1 MLPDYVDEK
10 IERNVNDASSHSSTI
25 VTDKDNRA
33 LASIFAAYS
42 ITATLW
48 LLFATAVGIVLAYK
62 FGAPDFGAGAW
73 LTFGRLR
80 PIHTNATFFG
90 WASVALVGLAYYVAV
105 RSSRT
110 SLYSVKLGWVGLVL
124 FNVAAVAGTVA
135 LDLGYNDGN
144 LEYRE
149 WPWPIRL
156 IFLAALVVTAWNL
169 IGTVARRSTDDIY
182 LSNWY
187 TIGGVL
193 WTCIIALVAILPWYQ
208 YGLGQVS
215 VSGYYMHNAV
225 GMWFTPL
232 ALGIF
237 YYALPRLLSRPIY
250 SYALGVLAFWTN
262 LVFYPII
269 GAHHFLFSPLPWWLQ
284 TTAIVFSVAMLVP
297 VWGGSANFLLT
308 MRGRVRDLAHSYP
321 LMFILVGVIGY
332 LVGSTQG
339 TVEAFRSLQEVWHLT
354 NFTIGH
360 SHLTMYGFVTF
371 AIWGGVYALLP
382 LATGKEPGPL
392 GLMVHF
398 WMAVVGSFIYVI
410 SLSIGGTIQGLN
422 WKNGMPFI
430 QSVVDMQAYHVWR
443 GVGGAL
449 MFMSHIVFAWN
460 VWRMTY
466 GRAAKAAPFAAL
478 APVSPQ
484 HEQAGPD
491 RRRVHPDLRG
501 SRPRDGRAA
510 GHRAVGNA
518 ARRRRRAAHRATGRR
533 SRRLCCKRLQL
544 LPHAAGPAVATG
556 QDLWTPVGT
565 GRLRLPNAGTAWFAA
580 HGAGSDQHRRAAA
593 KRSVAIHASLQ
604 SAFGSAGIGHARLRL
619 DVRGRRPSA
628 ARGDVHR
635 AAKGVCAGHRCGRA
649 LA

>member
-1 MLPDYVDEK
+1 MEAAT
-10 IERNVNDASSHSSTI
+10 ASQMALQKA
-25 VTDKDNRA
+25 DDRA
-33 LASIFAAYS
+33 LASVFSAYTAA
-42 ITATLW
+42 ATLW
-48 LLFATAVGIVLAYK
+48 LLFATAVGILLAYK

-90 WASVALVGLAYYVAV
+90 WASLALVGLAYYVAA

-110 SLYSVKLGWVGLVL
+110 PLYSVKLAWIGFAL
-124 FNVAAVAGTVA
+124 FNVAAVAGTIA

-169 IGTVARRSTDDIY
+169 IGTVARRSTEDIY

-193 WTCIIALVAILPWYQ
+193 WTCIIAVVAILPWYQ

-215 VSGYYMHNAV
+215 VSGFYMHNAV

-237 YYALPRLLSRPIY
+237 YYALPKLLSRPIY
-250 SYALGVLAFWTN
+250 SYALGVFAFWTN

-308 MRGRVRDLAHSYP
+308 MRERLRDLVHSYS
-321 LMFILVGVIGY
+321 LMFIFVGVIGY

-339 TVEAFRSLQEVWHLT
+339 TFEAFRSLQEVWHLT
-354 NFTIGH
+354 NYTVGH

-371 AIWGGVYALLP
+371 AAWGGVYALLP
-382 LATGKEPGPL
+382 LSTGKEPGQF
-392 GLMVHF
+392 GLTLHF
-398 WMAVVGSFIYVI
+398 WTAVVGSFIYVI
-410 SLSIGGTIQGLN
+410 SLSIGGTIQGLD
-422 WKNGMPFI
+422 WMHGLPFI
-430 QSVVDMQAYHVWR
+430 QSVVDMQSYYVWR
-443 GVGGAL
+443 GVGGLL
-449 MFMSHIVFAWN
+449 MFVSHVVFAWN

-466 GRAAKAAPFAAL
+466 GSAGKAAPL
-478 APVSPQ
+478 
-484 HEQAGPD
+484 
-491 RRRVHPDLRG
+491 
-501 SRPRDGRAA
+501 
-510 GHRAVGNA
+510 
-518 ARRRRRAAHRATGRR
+518 
-533 SRRLCCKRLQL
+533 
-544 LPHAAGPAVATG
+544 
-556 QDLWTPVGT
+556 
-565 GRLRLPNAGTAWFAA
+565 
-580 HGAGSDQHRRAAA
+580 
-593 KRSVAIHASLQ
+593 ASLR
-604 SAFGSAGIGHARLRL
+604 AEGG
-619 DVRGRRPSA
+619 A
-628 ARGDVHR
+628 A
-635 AAKGVCAGHRCGRA
+635 
-649 LA
+649 